1 MNNTTRAGIL
11 ALTLTVG
18 LSGCAVLA
26 PATQSTEVKGA
37 TPAPTIACESSDD
50 SSSQARPTEPLSAAA
65 ATRAATTATTLMRLY
80 ARPGVD
86 ADAWLNA
93 LYPFLTQGA
102 AAALAHTDP
111 VTIPAHTVTANPTLL
126 PVSTADGAVVDVPTD
141 AGTYRVLL
149 LRSGGGWAAD
159 QITPPPGG

>member
-1 MNNTTRAGIL
+1 MNNTARTGIL

-18 LSGCAVLA
+18 LTGCAVLA
-26 PATQSTEVKGA
+26 PATQSTDMKSA
-37 TPAPTIACESSDD
+37 TPAPIITSESSDD
-50 SSSQARPTEPLSAAA
+50 SSTQAHPTKPLSTAA

-86 ADAWLNA
+86 ADAWLNG

-102 AAALAHTDP
+102 AAAFAHTDP
-111 VTIPAHTVTANPTLL
+111 ATIPAHTVTANPEVL
-126 PVSTADGAVVDVPTD
+126 PVSTTDGAVVDVSTD

-149 LRSGGGWAAD
+149 LGSGGGWAAD